1 MTLVQA
7 WSGQSASDKD
17 DAMFSRSL
25 AGRVALA
32 LDNAGLFSDLESIE
46 MRMDTVMSMLEEP
59 VSISDRAGN
68 LIFVN
73 DAAVA
78 LAGVE
83 SRRDLLESK
92 IRWTRSSTSTTKMTP
107 SSPATASRGS
117 STEDP
122 GGRIVRL
129 VHPLHGEE
137 QWLQIRSS
145 DIEGAN
151 GRPIY
156 TVSAFEDV
164 TEMKF
169 AEFAQEVFA
178 NIAEML
184 STATDPE
191 QMLERLPSTSSSRVS
206 PTPARSWCRPPMG
219 R

>member
-1 MTLVQA
+1 
-7 WSGQSASDKD
+7 
-17 DAMFSRSL
+17 
-25 AGRVALA
+25 
-32 LDNAGLFSDLESIE
+32 
-46 MRMDTVMSMLEEP
+46 
-59 VSISDRAGN
+59 
-68 LIFVN
+68 
-73 DAAVA
+73 
-78 LAGVE
+78 
-83 SRRDLLESK
+83 
-92 IRWTRSSTSTTKMTP
+92 MTP

-117 STEDP
+117 STGI

-145 DIEGAN
+145 DIEGAD

-191 QMLERLPSTSSSRVS
+191 QMLERLVHLVIPRLADASAVLVPTADGTLKRPRSRTSTRIASASFVR
-206 PTPARSWCRPPMG
+206 
-219 R
+219 